1 MLALSVLGCV
11 LSALKWGWRGAL
23 GYAVGAVISIW
34 NYGRLEA
41 LADAISRQYAPQPEG
56 APSAAPRTP
65 RAALGLVLRYALV
78 VLALYVIVKYLG
90 VNVMAALIGL
100 FTGFVA
106 VFAEALIA
114 HAGNKQ

>member
-1 MLALSVLGCV
+1 
-11 LSALKWGWRGAL
+11 
-23 GYAVGAVISIW
+23 
-34 NYGRLEA
+34 
-41 LADAISRQYAPQPEG
+41 
-56 APSAAPRTP
+56 
-65 RAALGLVLRYALV
+65 VLRYALV